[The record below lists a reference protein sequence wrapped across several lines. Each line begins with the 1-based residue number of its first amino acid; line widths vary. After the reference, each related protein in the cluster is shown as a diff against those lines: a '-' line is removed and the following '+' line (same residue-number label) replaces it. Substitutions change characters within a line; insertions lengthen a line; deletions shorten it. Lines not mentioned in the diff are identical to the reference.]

1 MKMPSFFMGKIIVTL
16 SFLVS
21 SITEFLILDLLI
33 ILGVI
38 ISKTATGEQR
48 PAKNSNNYVF
58 SL

>member
-1 MKMPSFFMGKIIVTL
+1 MTL
-16 SFLVS
+16 RGVDIQISDELVVDNKA
-21 SITEFLILDLLI
+21 FLILDLLI